1 MSDIL
6 ELDVV
11 KFKKIY
17 DIRWLSFG
25 ESVTDIIRIYE
36 VLMQLLEEL
45 ATEGNQTAIGLHKQ
59 LTSYLFVAV
68 LHFIADVL
76 AISNHLSKL
85 LYQDVSFSCIRST
98 VSKKLIVTQIHNIQ

>member
-25 ESVTDIIRIYE
+25 ESVTAIIRNYK
-36 VLMQLLEEL
+36 VLMPLLEEL
-45 ATEGNQTAIGLHKQ
+45 ATEGHPTAIGLHKQ
-59 LTSYLFVAV
+59 LTSYLFVAL
-68 LHFIADVL
+68 LHFVADVL
-76 AISNHLSKL
+76 AITDHLSKL
-85 LYQDVSFSCIRST
+85 FQYKDVFFSCIRST
-98 VSKKLIVTQIHNIQ
+98 VSKKLIVSQ